1 MIQKLLRRKPPKDT
15 LYNGNGSRPRSGL
28 VQGESKLMSTFFGL
42 AIALGLGTLVTL
54 ILVANN
60 RALATRGKVFVQM
73 ADGTTQL
80 AQEFDVN
87 YRRPEI
93 IKETAV
99 RWMQLAFEWDNRIP
113 GDDKAV
119 DEGINFDRSN
129 KRIPTKVYLAS
140 YLMEPG
146 FRQEFLR
153 LMASEVIPIDVM
165 TGRRKSVLRFYS
177 VSDPRQVAKNRWEVD
192 IVATRIERSATQ
204 ELGETRVNRTITL
217 QSIPPVAP
225 VFKDGDPEVWR
236 KTLYELSKNGLMIV
250 EIKPLNL

>member
-1 MIQKLLRRKPPKDT
+1 MFQKLLRRKTPKDT
-15 LYNGNGSRPRSGL
+15 LYSGNETRPRSGL
-28 VQGESKLMSTFFGL
+28 VQGESKLMATFFGL
-42 AIALGLGTLVTL
+42 AIALGIGSLITL

-113 GDDKAV
+113 GKDQAV
-119 DEGINFDRSN
+119 DEGINFDKSN
-129 KRIPTKVYLAS
+129 KRVPTKTYLAS

-165 TGRRKSVLRFYS
+165 TGRRKSILRFYS
-177 VSDPRQVAKNRWEVD
+177 VSDPRQVAKNRWEID
-192 IVATRIERSATQ
+192 IVATRVERSATQ
-204 ELGETRVNRTITL
+204 ELGEIRVNRTITL
-217 QSIPPVAP
+217 QAVPAISPAL
-225 VFKDGDPEVWR
+225 KDSDPEVWR
-236 KTLYELSKNGLMIV
+236 KTLYELTQNGLMIV
-250 EIKPLNL
+250 EVKPLNL